1 MIEIQNL
8 KQNGYYLFRQ
18 LLNTELAQ
26 AFYEYLALK
35 KMVWQ
40 TINKEDERLGGWGDE
55 VVNNVYGI
63 YGDPMFETILLKV
76 MPTVEKIAG
85 KKIYPT
91 YSFVRLYET
100 DNVMKAHKDRPECEY
115 SITLN
120 LGGDVW
126 PFKLVDLNKKEKSY
140 ELSPGDAII
149 YQGTKVYHWRDK
161 FKGRYCGQAFLH
173 YSSKEKLR
181 FDTRPHMGLPVSF
194 KKTNIVKAKSRP
206 VNPARRKKNKAK
218 S

>member
-1 MIEIQNL
+1 
-8 KQNGYYLFRQ
+8 
-18 LLNTELAQ
+18 
-26 AFYEYLALK
+26 
-35 KMVWQ
+35 
-40 TINKEDERLGGWGDE
+40 
-55 VVNNVYGI
+55 
-63 YGDPMFETILLKV
+63 
-76 MPTVEKIAG
+76 
-85 KKIYPT
+85 
-91 YSFVRLYET
+91 
-100 DNVMKAHKDRPECEY
+100 MKAHKDRPECEY